1 MLYAR
6 SFVVK
11 MSFISMGI
19 KNHLHI
25 LFYSFTLILAL
36 EQRLGETRKW
46 PIREGALIIQKE
58 GWGGGHILE
67 RSETV
72 YHCMNMRTLTHLIF
86 ILFLTIRTTSLA
98 LPHILS
104 LHTARTPSTIR

>member
-1 MLYAR
+1 
-6 SFVVK
+6 
-11 MSFISMGI
+11 MGI

-58 GWGGGHILE
+58 GWGGGGGIYWRDQRL
-67 RSETV
+67 
-72 YHCMNMRTLTHLIF
+72 C
-86 ILFLTIRTTSLA
+86 TIV
-98 LPHILS
+98 
-104 LHTARTPSTIR
+104 